1 LRAMKRA
8 HLLLIAIAASAAA
21 GLAGCMNASLRS
33 ADASIAAGNFREA
46 HQQLLAAQSR
56 ISDLSPRE
64 RRKLKDDLCLTE
76 YRIGAPSYPLAQQQA
91 TCDAAVAEPDSQSGP
106 ILGSIASEER
116 TKLSQEI
123 SEAIAS
129 GDIGSAYDCIVQYET
144 VPGADRGSITSWSR
158 QLWSIIDHHPQSRG
172 VNSRGLSLA
181 ISQAERQ
188 FPEIKRMSDA
198 SFTRWVQSNTTVSGT
213 PLVSDVKLGKRTLSL
228 WISEHQ
234 LHDVALNLDRFVRV
248 NDAMVARCGCDGKT
262 NIAVQGTGLP
272 AYLVSIDPETRHS
285 EVLILAR
292 P

>member
-1 LRAMKRA
+1 M
-8 HLLLIAIAASAAA
+8 
-21 GLAGCMNASLRS
+21 
-33 ADASIAAGNFREA
+33 
-46 HQQLLAAQSR
+46 
-56 ISDLSPRE
+56 
-64 RRKLKDDLCLTE
+64 
-76 YRIGAPSYPLAQQQA
+76 
-91 TCDAAVAEPDSQSGP
+91 
-106 ILGSIASEER
+106 
-116 TKLSQEI
+116 
-123 SEAIAS
+123 
-129 GDIGSAYDCIVQYET
+129 
-144 VPGADRGSITSWSR
+144 
-158 QLWSIIDHHPQSRG
+158 IDHNPHPGR
-172 VNSRGLSLA
+172 VNSRGLSSA

-262 NIAVQGTGLP
+262 NIALQGTGLP
-272 AYLVSIDPETRHS
+272 AYLVSLDPETRHS